1 MSCRQWLKTVFVL
14 LVFGLF
20 FLNFASL
27 GLATHPMQALL
38 KGSKKT
44 NDAAAS
50 GAATLPKP
58 LTPEN
63 IDGVIAAMSDE
74 QVRRLLIND
83 LKKQAAAEAAAQ
95 EQNDRVEGFQG
106 FMQNIRAK
114 VALAK
119 VRIEDL
125 KTNRKGPYKGPD
137 AIFHNQP
144 GSPGDDPL
152 QTILSVLAIFL
163 GAAVVEFLFGRWTRA
178 YRRRIE
184 VSPQKKW
191 YGKIGALALRGGFDL
206 LHIVVFFVASVIF
219 FQIFLAHTNS
229 QRVVMD
235 IYLVA
240 LFIVRLI
247 QVAARFLLVPNVPA
261 LRVLPL
267 RDAAVDYL
275 YRGILIF
282 SSVGSFGITT
292 CVMAWLAGASEGA
305 VFVSMEL
312 TSIVT
317 VLIVFWMIIQKRKE
331 VAAAMGRGLPDGSIR
346 ARLVAGWH
354 YFAIVVM
361 ALVYLSGFINHL
373 LDITGRFE
381 GSKTLAII
389 VFYLLLDWLLKQI
402 LKAAFGITRN
412 AGEVRNAA
420 SPAPADA
427 APAGEGGKA
436 PSESLTGPLSTDRV
450 QLILKRGLRIAL
462 AASIF
467 FWILD
472 VWQVSLPI
480 GESVVNAT
488 FDILAA
494 LVLCYVIWE
503 LINTA
508 ISRKIAETT
517 MDVDEDQEEGGA
529 GGSRAGTLLL
539 LLRKFMMAV
548 MVVLI
553 AMIGLSRMG
562 INIGPLIAGAGVIG
576 VAIGFGA
583 QTLVKDI
590 ISGMF
595 FLIDDAF
602 RVGDYIEVGSA
613 KGMVEHISL
622 RSFKLRHPR
631 GMVNTIPFGNIDI
644 VTNMSRDYIISK
656 LDFRVRYDADV
667 DKIRKIIK
675 KKVYKEIIKD
685 KELASKLMGKIKSQ
699 GVRELDDSAMIMR
712 VKFKTIPGEQFVI
725 RKEVFRLMQEAFKE
739 AGIEFAHKNVTVYL
753 PPEVQKAVEEDPAV
767 KKKVLQAG
775 TAAAAASLQDEKQT

>member
-1 MSCRQWLKTVFVL
+1 
-14 LVFGLF
+14 
-20 FLNFASL
+20 
-27 GLATHPMQALL
+27 
-38 KGSKKT
+38 
-44 NDAAAS
+44 
-50 GAATLPKP
+50 
-58 LTPEN
+58 
-63 IDGVIAAMSDE
+63 
-74 QVRRLLIND
+74 
-83 LKKQAAAEAAAQ
+83 
-95 EQNDRVEGFQG
+95 
-106 FMQNIRAK
+106 
-114 VALAK
+114 
-119 VRIEDL
+119 
-125 KTNRKGPYKGPD
+125 
-137 AIFHNQP
+137 
-144 GSPGDDPL
+144 
-152 QTILSVLAIFL
+152 
-163 GAAVVEFLFGRWTRA
+163 
-178 YRRRIE
+178 
-184 VSPQKKW
+184 
-191 YGKIGALALRGGFDL
+191 
-206 LHIVVFFVASVIF
+206 
-219 FQIFLAHTNS
+219 
-229 QRVVMD
+229 
-235 IYLVA
+235 
-240 LFIVRLI
+240 
-247 QVAARFLLVPNVPA
+247 
-261 LRVLPL
+261 
-267 RDAAVDYL
+267 
-275 YRGILIF
+275 
-282 SSVGSFGITT
+282 
-292 CVMAWLAGASEGA
+292 
-305 VFVSMEL
+305 
-312 TSIVT
+312 
-317 VLIVFWMIIQKRKE
+317 
-331 VAAAMGRGLPDGSIR
+331 
-346 ARLVAGWH
+346 
-354 YFAIVVM
+354 
-361 ALVYLSGFINHL
+361 L